1 MRRKNMTTKVKK
13 TVALFMATALVL
25 GCGAQHV
32 AVKADQ
38 TTAGSSAAATGTSVA
53 TTDTGNGSS
62 KSSTEDYSSE
72 RITTNYSKVSEK
84 YTLKDY
90 TGEAVS
96 YDISKAVKG
105 KIKEKLTAETK
116 DYTKAEEVLDLTAG
130 DSVDLEVDV
139 PEDGLYDLNLDY
151 YSHDASILPVSMEA
165 TVDGKYPFYEAR
177 NLKFETTWKL
187 ADTAVKDRYNKEVVA
202 VPQKVYQW
210 ETKGVSDSSYRNS
223 DPLKVQLTKGKHEIK
238 FSIKEGN
245 F

>member
-1 MRRKNMTTKVKK
+1 M
-13 TVALFMATALVL
+13 
-25 GCGAQHV
+25 
-32 AVKADQ
+32 KADL

-202 VPQKVYQW
+202 VQQKV
-210 ETKGVSDSSYRNS
+210 
-223 DPLKVQLTKGKHEIK
+223 
-238 FSIKEGN
+238 
-245 F
+245 

>member
-105 KIKEKLTAETK
+105 KIKEKLTAR
-116 DYTKAEEVLDLTAG
+116 D
-130 DSVDLEVDV
+130 
-139 PEDGLYDLNLDY
+139 
-151 YSHDASILPVSMEA
+151 
-165 TVDGKYPFYEAR
+165 
-177 NLKFETTWKL
+177 
-187 ADTAVKDRYNKEVVA
+187 
-202 VPQKVYQW
+202 
-210 ETKGVSDSSYRNS
+210 
-223 DPLKVQLTKGKHEIK
+223 
-238 FSIKEGN
+238 
-245 F
+245 